1 MKDNNYFYNDKKKI
15 SSELHRY
22 YFFVIL
28 QKRNNMGKISSN
40 SSKDDLRRAISMD
53 EMLVLVKQD
62 IHELFKN
69 RKHETSNKRFARS
82 KEVLSETN

>member
-1 MKDNNYFYNDKKKI
+1 M
-15 SSELHRY
+15 
-22 YFFVIL
+22 
-28 QKRNNMGKISSN
+28 QKRKNMEKISSN

-69 RKHETSNKRFARS
+69 RQHETNNKRFARS
-82 KEVLSETN
+82 EELLSGTN

>member
-1 MKDNNYFYNDKKKI
+1 MDINLIFAKKI
-15 SSELHRY
+15 LDMEKAFSD
-22 YFFVIL
+22 
-28 QKRNNMGKISSN
+28 

-69 RKHETSNKRFARS
+69 RKQN
-82 KEVLSETN
+82 